1 MNYITINKSS
11 SLKLSLLLGLIGGLN
26 LTGCS
31 INEPAASTFTE
42 KTTSSSPGKEF
53 DLSHWKLTLPTDI
66 DSDGKVD
73 GITTAE
79 LQNFVHSDFFYL
91 DEQGHMVFT
100 APNRGATTA
109 NSKNTRSELRY
120 MSRGADRSI
129 KTQDPLNNFAV
140 ASHAIAGEF
149 ASIGSKMEATLHIDH
164 APRNSNNPNHSASY
178 AAVIGQ
184 IHATKSPKGPGFG
197 YGNEPLKIIYKKWP
211 GHKTGSVY
219 WNYERNLERNNPDR
233 RDVSYQVWGNSKR
246 DSSDPGETGIAL
258 GEDFSYSVNVYK
270 DTMYLI
276 FDSPRLGIVNHQINL
291 ANNIDAN
298 GRIDE
303 KDNSIGYAN
312 DRHYFKAGVY
322 NQCRAVPK
330 NDGVQATCPGTGDWD
345 IDQVNGDY
353 AQVSFSKLIVTDAE
367 LRK

>member
-129 KTQDPLNNFAV
+129 KTQDPLKTIRT
-140 ASHAIAGEF
+140 IARHMQPLLDKF
-149 ASIGSKMEATLHIDH
+149 TQQKVPKARDLDMVMNPSKSSIKNG
-164 APRNSNNPNHSASY
+164 P
-178 AAVIGQ
+178 VIRQGQ
-184 IHATKSPKGPGFG
+184 S
-197 YGNEPLKIIYKKWP
+197 
-211 GHKTGSVY
+211 
-219 WNYERNLERNNPDR
+219 
-233 RDVSYQVWGNSKR
+233 
-246 DSSDPGETGIAL
+246 TGIMNVISKEIIQIVEMFLIRFGEIQNGTRLTL
-258 GEDFSYSVNVYK
+258 G
-270 DTMYLI
+270 
-276 FDSPRLGIVNHQINL
+276 R
-291 ANNIDAN
+291 
-298 GRIDE
+298 
-303 KDNSIGYAN
+303 
-312 DRHYFKAGVY
+312 
-322 NQCRAVPK
+322 
-330 NDGVQATCPGTGDWD
+330 QA
-345 IDQVNGDY
+345 
-353 AQVSFSKLIVTDAE
+353 
-367 LRK
+367 